1 MGADVVVKFP
11 KETTYSVYS
20 STLTPALDGSEWSA
34 SHRGRFALGV
44 ISVVHTEL

>member
-11 KETTYSVYS
+11 KESTYCVYS

-34 SHRGRFALGV
+34 SRRGRFDLGE
-44 ISVVHTEL
+44 ISAVHTEE